1 MDLELRGNTLKT
13 GIVHIFIIN
22 YEISYV
28 ELDTELLVITPI
40 TLVICGCV
48 LWKKD
53 KLVMDKE

>member
-1 MDLELRGNTLKT
+1 MDMELRGNTLKT
-13 GIVHIFIIN
+13 GIVYIIIIN
-22 YEISYV
+22 CYV
-28 ELDTELLVITPI
+28 ELDTNLLLIAPI